1 MPKSVKLAVQI
12 VDTMQDEV
20 LMHANRVRFIVQ
32 LASHGRVPE
41 VVALESVL
49 APFMIEKDPVL
60 QRLPPFNSS

>member
-32 LASHGRVPE
+32 LASHGRV
-41 VVALESVL
+41 VSGTGYV
-49 APFMIEKDPVL
+49 
-60 QRLPPFNSS
+60 